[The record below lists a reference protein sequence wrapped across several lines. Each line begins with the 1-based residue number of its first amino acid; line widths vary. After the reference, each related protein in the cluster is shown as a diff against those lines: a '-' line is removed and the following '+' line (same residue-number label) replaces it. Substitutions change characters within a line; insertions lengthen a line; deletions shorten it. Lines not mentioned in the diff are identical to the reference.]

1 MTIGIVLLLLFLFNC
16 LNKFVDYF
24 EDENNGTGCGT
35 VILSVIYLTILI
47 WMICRF
53 WNTPF

>member
-1 MTIGIVLLLLFLFNC
+1 MTIGVALLLLFLLRCF
-16 LNKFVDYF
+16 NKFIYSI
-24 EDENNGTGCGT
+24 EEENNGTGCG
-35 VILSVIYLTILI
+35 VAIISVIYLSILI